1 MGEYVNRSTVMHLEL
16 SNCTVINRGTIMH
29 LDGCANQIE
38 NRGTIVHNEGGRVV
52 VMGSGVS
59 QQQPQV
65 KEKIV
70 YRDRVVYKDRTV
82 YKTNNAEVEKLQHQV
97 QQLQSQ
103 IRSSEDAR
111 YTHQLE
117 NKINFYESRNA
128 ELKREIDSLKEELEN
143 TSRTRLLKQIE
154 DLKESIRRS
163 ENRERVSRDQQYK
176 KGYQA
181 GVADGSNRKKEVF
194 DWGVR
199 PSKEQAEKLLNQLKV
214 WLDCED

>member
-16 SNCTVINRGTIMH
+16 SNCTVINWGTIMH

-38 NRGTIVHNEGGRVV
+38 NRGTIVHNEGGRVI

-59 QQQPQV
+59 QQQSQV

-82 YKTNNAEVEKLQHQV
+82 YKTNNAEVEKLQYQV

-103 IRSSEDAR
+103 IRASEDAK

-128 ELKREIDSLKEELEN
+128 ELKMEIDSLKEELEN

-154 DLKESIRRS
+154 NLKESIRRS

>member
-38 NRGTIVHNEGGRVV
+38 NRGTIVHNEGGRVI
-52 VMGSGVS
+52 VMGSGVP

-65 KEKIV
+65 REKIV

-82 YKTNNAEVEKLQHQV
+82 YKTNNAEVEKLKHQV

-103 IRSSEDAR
+103 IRASEDAR

-128 ELKREIDSLKEELEN
+128 ELKMEIDSLKEELEN
-143 TSRTRLLKQIE
+143 TSRTKLLKQIE